1 MTLAIGLVAMVY
13 ATVGHAGATGYIAV
27 MTLFG
32 LSAESVRP
40 VALILNVVVGVI
52 TAVQFSRAGYLRT
65 QLILPLICGSI
76 PAALVGGW
84 LTPPVPVLEMIVGCV
99 LILSAVRIGYNK
111 ALQEDSMNNQSGLV
125 RATLVLA
132 GVFLG
137 LLSGLTGVGG
147 GVFLTPALL
156 AMRIAPVKQVAA
168 TSAAFIVVNSI
179 AGLVGWVSA
188 GNTLPGIAPGL
199 LVAVGVGGFVGSRL
213 GVFHLTPQLLRGC
226 IACVLV
232 LAGVKL
238 VFHAMWVS
246 GVLPVYA

>member
-32 LSAESVRP
+32 LSPELIRP

-52 TAVQFSRAGYLRT
+52 TAAQFARAGYFQSR
-65 QLILPLICGSI
+65 LILPLVFGSI
-76 PAALVGGW
+76 PAALIGGG
-84 LTPPVPVLEMIVGCV
+84 LSPPAPVFEMIVGCV
-99 LILSAVRIGYNK
+99 LILSAVRIGYSDESHGN
-111 ALQEDSMNNQSGLV
+111 SMFRQVGSV
-125 RATLVLA
+125 HTTLFIA
-132 GVFLG
+132 GVLLG

-147 GVFLTPALL
+147 GVFLTPLLL
-156 AMRIAPVKQVAA
+156 AMRIASVKQVAA

-179 AGLVGWVSA
+179 AGLIGWVAA

-199 LVAVGVGGFVGSRL
+199 LVAVGVGGLVGSCL
-213 GVFHLTPQLLRGC
+213 GAFHFTPHILRVC

-232 LAGVKL
+232 FAGVKL
-238 VFHAMWVS
+238 LLHAMWVS
-246 GVLPVYA
+246 DVLPVHI